1 MKTILRLSE
10 VDDAVR
16 QTVGGKA
23 VALARVARTSLAV
36 PKTVCVGAQV
46 YDRFVETTGLRA
58 RILLEYERK
67 PFDEMRWEEIWDTA
81 LRIQNLFLNTEMPH
95 EIATPLREAIGRE
108 FANDPVVVRS
118 SAMGE
123 DSIKASFAGLHESFV
138 NVRGIASIL
147 EHIKLVWASLWS
159 DRAMLYRAEIG
170 LNVSTS
176 RMAVVVQELVQGQKS
191 GVMFG
196 VSPTDESKAVIEA
209 VYGLNQGLVDGTIEP
224 DRWMIDRARGT
235 TTSHIPASREKM
247 VATKSKGVAVVPL
260 PRRMRSQAPLGET
273 EVREVFQA
281 EKALENVFG
290 ATQDVEWTYR
300 NARLHILQSRPI
312 TTAAH
317 LSQQDLR
324 PWYIS
329 LHRSLENLQGL
340 RQSIENED
348 IPRMV
353 RQAERLAE
361 VDLARLPDENLAR
374 EIRARDGIYKHW
386 QQCYWDY
393 FIPFAHAIRLF
404 GQFYNRVLKPKDPH
418 EFAELLPS
426 KALRS
431 VERNQRLIR
440 AAQKV
445 SKKSKSQRGT
455 KARQSA
461 RSEERSDVSRAL
473 TGGEDSSTL
482 SVLLKTAPAD
492 RQKAFFDEL
501 AKIEGA
507 RTVRD
512 RASRSIRVKRFLEAV
527 PAGERK
533 QAAELLDLARAS
545 YKLRDDDNIYLGR
558 IEAELL
564 RALSESASRSRKAA
578 KVEIETANAE
588 LFARALI
595 DPGFQPPRRKRSVRD
610 QHNPSIRARQLVGQ
624 SAGHGVAVGPAR
636 VVTQPEDLLDFRKG
650 EILVCDAVDPNMT
663 FVVPLAA
670 GIVER
675 RGGML
680 IHGAIIA
687 REYGLPCVTGV
698 ADVCNA
704 VKTGDSVTVDGYLG
718 IITLGSARAQP
729 LEPARPHRRS
739 GRAAQPKF

>member
-1 MKTILRLSE
+1 MKTTLRLCE
-10 VDDAVR
+10 VDDTMR

-23 VALARVARTSLAV
+23 VALARVAHAGLAI
-36 PKTVCVGAQV
+36 PKTICVDAQV
-46 YDRFVETTGLRA
+46 YDQFVETTGLRA
-58 RILLEYERK
+58 RIVMEYERK
-67 PFDEMRWEEIWDTA
+67 PFDEIRWEEMWDTA
-81 LRIQNLFLNTEMPH
+81 LRIQNLFLNTELPRD
-95 EIATPLREAIGRE
+95 IARPLRDAMGRE
-108 FANDPVVVRS
+108 FADSHVVVRS
-118 SAMGE
+118 SAIGE
-123 DSIKASFAGLHESFV
+123 DSRKASFAGLHESFV

-170 LNVSTS
+170 LNVNTS

-196 VSPTDESKAVIEA
+196 VSPTDESQAIIEA

-235 TTSHIPASREKM
+235 ITSHIPASREKM

-273 EVREVFQA
+273 EVGEVFQA

-340 RQSIENED
+340 RRSIENED

-353 RQAERLAE
+353 RQAKRLAE
-361 VDLARLPDENLAR
+361 ADLARMADEDLAK
-374 EIRARDGIYKHW
+374 EIRARERIYRHW
-386 QQCYWDY
+386 RQRYWDY

-426 KALRS
+426 KPLRS

-440 AAQKV
+440 AAQEV
-445 SKKSKSQRGT
+445 NKKSKSQRGAGT
-455 KARQSA
+455 RKSA
-461 RSEERSDVSRAL
+461 LSEISWPV

-482 SVLLKTAPAD
+482 SVLLNTAPTD
-492 RQKAFFDEL
+492 KQRAFFEEL
-501 AKIEGA
+501 AKIEGS

-512 RASRSIRVKRFLEAV
+512 PASRPLRVKRFLEAV

-533 QAAELLDLARAS
+533 RAAELLDLARAS

-595 DPGFQPPRRKRSVRD
+595 DPGFQPPRRKRTVRD

-636 VVTQPEDLLDFRKG
+636 VVRQSEDLLDFRRG

-718 IITLGSARAQP
+718 IITLGSARAKP
-729 LEPARPHRRS
+729 LEPARPHKQS
-739 GRAAQPKF
+739 GRAAQPKS